1 MRTFEIMTVND
12 FIEKIEDAIEDLP
25 KGYLKPETEYRKSE
39 IWSSMHSLIIIA
51 LVDTEYDV
59 VITGED
65 LRNCRDVNALFDLIK
80 SRRK

>member
-1 MRTFEIMTVND
+1 MTVNE

-25 KGYLKPETEYRKSE
+25 KGQLQPGTHYRQSGT
-39 IWSSMHSLIIIA
+39 WSSMHALIIIA

-65 LRNCRDVNALFDLIK
+65 LRNCNSVDELFTLVK
-80 SRRK
+80 SRKK